1 MKSQVNQ
8 FNKAITLR
16 TLAQLKR
23 HLYAQAARAQQSSPK
38 QAQAIQQRVDREASH
53 IAFVINMAAHKL

>member
-1 MKSQVNQ
+1 MQAKVNQ

-23 HLYAQAARAQQSSPK
+23 YLYAQAARAQQASPQ
-38 QAQAIQQRVDREASH
+38 QAQSIQRRVDQEASH
-53 IAFVINMAAHKL
+53 IAFVINMASSKL